1 MRFGIDAFFLT
12 RRLCCVGWPFLY
24 VDVIQ
29 STAFLP
35 GSRLPENVE
44 RKETQKK
51 RESRRGR
58 WPALLS
64 RGRLPPDL
72 RHYFKLETDTSAR
85 IFSTFIL
92 YFCFV
97 FIFSFHHSAQFR
109 RLISIDC
116 YGKEKSEKP
125 VCCCWTR
132 REYLSSSRPPPKPQ
146 QQQHPYYK

>member
-1 MRFGIDAFFLT
+1 MRFGIDAFST

-116 YGKEKSEKP
+116 YGRKVRKTSFLLLDSAGIS
-125 VCCCWTR
+125 V
-132 REYLSSSRPPPKPQ
+132 Q
-146 QQQHPYYK
+146 QQTPTKAAAAAAPLL